1 MDIKGVIPILMSP
14 FGDDNILDLD
24 GLSSQVEY
32 CIEAGAKA
40 IAAPLVISEYYTLT
54 DFERDAI
61 YQTTVGAVAG
71 RVKVLAGVSGV
82 SIVHAARLAEM
93 ATKAGVDGLIA
104 TPPTI
109 AKLNDEEAIR
119 YFNEI
124 TDASQLPLM
133 IQNAPPPTGG
143 SISDAAMI
151 EILETNRFVFSIKQ
165 ELHPDTH
172 TIGKTLE
179 LTKALNLPVYGG
191 KGGMYLI
198 SELLRGSSGTMPAT
212 PLTAEIVQICN
223 RFWQGDIA
231 GARRLYES
239 TLPMINIM
247 MLYGPVA
254 GKTFLHLAGVI
265 RTPNVRDY
273 RASLDDYDLKEMQL
287 FLDKREIRDSR
298 K

>member
-1 MDIKGVIPILMSP
+1 MVR
-14 FGDDNILDLD
+14 
-24 GLSSQVEY
+24 Y
-32 CIEAGAKA
+32 CIEAGQKA
-40 IAAPLVISEYYTLT
+40 IATPLVISEYYTLT

-109 AKLNDEEAIR
+109 ANDEEAIR

-179 LTKALNLPVYGG
+179 LTKAINLLFMVEKRNVPHF
-191 KGGMYLI
+191 
-198 SELLRGSSGTMPAT
+198 R
-212 PLTAEIVQICN
+212 TAAWKLWHDARNSIDC
-223 RFWQGDIA
+223 GDRSNLQPIL
-231 GARRLYES
+231 ARRHCRCE
-239 TLPMINIM
+239 T
-247 MLYGPVA
+247 PV
-254 GKTFLHLAGVI
+254 
-265 RTPNVRDY
+265 
-273 RASLDDYDLKEMQL
+273 
-287 FLDKREIRDSR
+287 
-298 K
+298 

>member
-179 LTKALNLPVYGG
+179 LTKALNLLFMVE
-191 KGGMYLI
+191 K
-198 SELLRGSSGTMPAT
+198 
-212 PLTAEIVQICN
+212 AECTSFQNCCVE
-223 RFWQGDIA
+223 A
-231 GARRLYES
+231 LARC
-239 TLPMINIM
+239 PQ
-247 MLYGPVA
+247 
-254 GKTFLHLAGVI
+254 LH
-265 RTPNVRDY
+265 
-273 RASLDDYDLKEMQL
+273 
-287 FLDKREIRDSR
+287 
-298 K
+298 